1 MADTERIDKVLWAIR
16 VFKTRTEATDACK
29 GGKVKIGGVN
39 AKPSR
44 MLKVG
49 EIVEIRKGAVQYSYR
64 IKQLT
69 DHRLGAKQVPDYAE
83 NLTPQSEI
91 DKLKAPVETF
101 FLRRDPVPAARPR
114 KTAALWRKPGTRST
128 TVTTL
133 ETFLMTSPS
142 VSVSPTRIC
151 NQCCLNS

>member
-49 EIVEIRKGAVQYSYR
+49 EVVEIRKGSVQYSYR

-69 DHRLGAKQVPDYAE
+69 DHRLGAKLVPDYAE
-83 NLTPQSEI
+83 NLTPQSEF
-91 DKLKAPVETF
+91 DKLKARCRPSDQEGTQSNGG
-101 FLRRDPVPAARPR
+101 RMGRDRLQQRPGR
-114 KTAALWRKPGTRST
+114 HSG
-128 TVTTL
+128 
-133 ETFLMTSPS
+133 
-142 VSVSPTRIC
+142 
-151 NQCCLNS
+151 

>member
-1 MADTERIDKVLWAIR
+1 MAETERIDKVLWAIR

-44 MLKVG
+44 MLKAG

-64 IKQLT
+64 IKRLT
-69 DHRLGAKQVPDYAE
+69 DHRLGAKLVPEYAE
-83 NLTPQSEI
+83 NLTPQSEL

-101 FLRRDPVPAARPR
+101 FLRRDRGTGRPTKKER
-114 KTAALWRKPGTRST
+114 RSMEEAWDEIDYSGAIEEIPDDIAERFGIT
-128 TVTTL
+128 DDD
-133 ETFLMTSPS
+133 F
-142 VSVSPTRIC
+142 
-151 NQCCLNS
+151 

>member
-29 GGKVKIGGVN
+29 GGKVKVGGVN

-49 EIVEIRKGAVQYSYR
+49 EVVEIRKGAVQYSY
-64 IKQLT
+64 
-69 DHRLGAKQVPDYAE
+69 HRLGAKLVPDYAE
-83 NLTPQSEI
+83 NLTPQSEL

-101 FLRRDPVPAARPR
+101 FLRRDPGAGRPTKKDR
-114 KTAALWRKPGTRST
+114 RAMEEVWDEIDYTNDLGDIPDDIAEQFGLIDDD
-128 TVTTL
+128 L
-133 ETFLMTSPS
+133 
-142 VSVSPTRIC
+142 
-151 NQCCLNS
+151 